1 MASEQQFIE
10 DGMQRTRID
19 EFFEEELGRAGY
31 GGMELAKTPMGT
43 QIVLQAEK
51 PGMVIGKGGKN
62 IRKVTSELEERFD
75 LEDPQI
81 DVQEVEEPDLNAQIV
96 ADRLGNA
103 LERGWYFRKAG
114 HTTVDRIMDAGAL
127 GAEIIL
133 AGKVT
138 GARSRVEKF
147 NRGYIKHNGEPAEDI
162 VDRGDGVAVMK
173 LGTIGVTVRII
184 PPGSDLPDDFRIRED
199 VDVSALVPED
209 VEGDDV
215 DALLAGDEPEPAE
228 GDPDAE
234 AAAEAEGTETSA
246 EADTPAAAAEVAE
259 EEIVEEGVESE
270 TGAAPTSP
278 ASTAEGSAEEELD
291 ALDAAV
297 ETDLDEETT
306 AEAEEL
312 VDEMD
317 AAEADATAADEAADT
332 AGSSADLTAIDGVGE
347 AKAAALRE
355 AGFST
360 LDDVRAASEADLAE
374 AEGVGEAFA
383 ERITDGVA
391 ALDAEGETGGGNEGG
406 GA

>member
-147 NRGYIKHNGEPAEDI
+147 NRGYVKHNGEPAEDI

-228 GDPDAE
+228 GGPDAE